1 MPSGRPAKDR
11 ELCGY
16 LLAGFTRAICVLPVA
31 LSIFPIMLRLA
42 EEGARRSSYSALLPW
57 ITATTAESAGI
68 CWAHRHRGLSG
79 PVSAARAPFPTPGPS
94 AARVP
99 RCYLTR
105 HSLVYLNSHRSSPHT
120 PSPP

>member
-42 EEGARRSSYSALLPW
+42 EEGARRSRLLRTATMDHSDNSGERWYLLGPPPSWVVRASLCGARPIPHPRSLRRARTALLPDPPLP
-57 ITATTAESAGI
+57 
-68 CWAHRHRGLSG
+68 CLS
-79 PVSAARAPFPTPGPS
+79 
-94 AARVP
+94 
-99 RCYLTR
+99 
-105 HSLVYLNSHRSSPHT
+105 
-120 PSPP
+120 